1 MVISGASG
9 VQSMVRQLSQDTT
22 ESLGSGAGER
32 GMGSSRQAISARM
45 CMYTTDMYRHI
56 INYNQMYN
64 LYQFISFIFISYK
77 PIRYLHMYSLV
88 SYGGSR
94 FWLNFFRPP
103 G

>member
-45 CMYTTDMYRHI
+45 CMYTTDMYRH
-56 INYNQMYN
+56 
-64 LYQFISFIFISYK
+64 L
-77 PIRYLHMYSLV
+77 
-88 SYGGSR
+88 
-94 FWLNFFRPP
+94 
-103 G
+103 